1 MHEIERAQDMPTF
14 GPSFRSGAML
24 VRSYIGFDP
33 SANFLTHAK
42 KSLVTGVNRTRST
55 HIQF

>member
-1 MHEIERAQDMPTF
+1 MPTF

-33 SANFLTHAK
+33 FANFLTHAK